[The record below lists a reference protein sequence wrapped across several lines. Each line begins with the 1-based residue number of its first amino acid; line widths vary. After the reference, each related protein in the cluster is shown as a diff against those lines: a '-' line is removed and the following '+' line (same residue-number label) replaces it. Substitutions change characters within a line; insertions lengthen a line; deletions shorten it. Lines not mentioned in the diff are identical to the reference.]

1 MAEIE
6 RTEEQE
12 WVVPPTNV
20 AAVILISQLTAVGE
34 LAAAGGDAIEH

>member
-1 MAEIE
+1 MAEME

-20 AAVILISQLTAVGE
+20 AAAILISHSGRWRRRHRALTPN
-34 LAAAGGDAIEH
+34 